1 MIRRLIASAFLGGLA
16 AACTTTVDQM
26 DQRGP
31 GADLRARAHA
41 YCKSLGVNPG
51 SDAYALCRRRIET
64 AASADETSWQRA
76 VGDKR
81 TLESGL
87 AQGAL
92 QKP

>member
-1 MIRRLIASAFLGGLA
+1 MIRRLIASALLGGFA

-41 YCKSLGVNPG
+41 HCKSLGVNPG
-51 SDAYALCRRRIET
+51 SDAYALCRRKIEAT
-64 AASADETSWQRA
+64 ADEASWQRT

-81 TLESGL
+81 ALDSGV

>member
-31 GADLRARAHA
+31 GADLRARAHV
-41 YCKSLGVNPG
+41 YCRSLGVDPG
-51 SDAYALCRRRIET
+51 SDAYILCRRRIDAT
-64 AASADETSWQRA
+64 ASADETSWRTA

-81 TLESGL
+81 ALESGV